1 MDIFYENDAT
11 PVLFSMELLP
21 MTEASVSVVW
31 VVGILLQLSN
41 LLSSPHH
48 TLVPIDL
55 RRTFR
60 RTIRQLH
67 EACRSA
73 VQLGD

>member
-11 PVLFSMELLP
+11 PVLFSMELLSVA
-21 MTEASVSVVW
+21 EASVSVVC
-31 VVGILLQLSN
+31 VVGTLLQLSN
-41 LLSSPHH
+41 LLSSSHH

-55 RRTFR
+55 CRTFR

-67 EACRSA
+67 GAWRSA
-73 VQLGD
+73 GQLGD